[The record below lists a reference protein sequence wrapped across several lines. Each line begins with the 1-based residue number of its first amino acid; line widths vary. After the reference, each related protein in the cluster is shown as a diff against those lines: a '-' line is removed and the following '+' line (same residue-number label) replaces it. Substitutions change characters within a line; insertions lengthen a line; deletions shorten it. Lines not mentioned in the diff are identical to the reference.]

1 MLLAFSVCV
10 WGRGRLLDRPPG
22 LATTNPEPYTP
33 LIPPHPLPST
43 PLSLLQPKLSS
54 LDAGG
59 LARLMGSMAALKHE
73 PEAAFMRA
81 YCSEVYQKL
90 PLFDD
95 K

>member
-1 MLLAFSVCV
+1 MCV
-10 WGRGRLLDRPPG
+10 FGAGGACWTAPQGSQPQTLNHTHPSS
-22 LATTNPEPYTP
+22 
-33 LIPPHPLPST
+33 PPHPLPST